1 MVVRKTNN
9 INIKKESKWYAFYT
23 KSRNEKKVYQ
33 KLIEKNLECYLPI
46 EKKLKQWND
55 RKKWVEEPLIRSY
68 IFVKIFLYEL
78 QNVLETSGVVTI
90 VRFGGSPA
98 AIPENQID
106 VIKKILRNDID
117 YEINTEKLDIGQKVE
132 VSSGNLK
139 GLKGELVNHYNK
151 YKVLIRI
158 ESINQNLLLQINSS
172 NLLKLENF
180 S

>member
-55 RKKWVEEPLIRSY
+55 RK
-68 IFVKIFLYEL
+68 
-78 QNVLETSGVVTI
+78 
-90 VRFGGSPA
+90 
-98 AIPENQID
+98 
-106 VIKKILRNDID
+106 
-117 YEINTEKLDIGQKVE
+117 